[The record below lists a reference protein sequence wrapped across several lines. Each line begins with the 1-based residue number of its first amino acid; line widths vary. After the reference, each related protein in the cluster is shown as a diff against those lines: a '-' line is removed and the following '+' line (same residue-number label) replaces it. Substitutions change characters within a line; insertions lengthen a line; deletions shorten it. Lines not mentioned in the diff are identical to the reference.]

1 MNLRE
6 KIYNLPVD
14 NDKSKQ
20 LQFLDRF
27 SLLRDEFCQKDIVIL
42 ACGPSLSEYTREEI
56 KDFCKGKIVFCI
68 KQAIHEFKEICDVH
82 FYNDNN
88 ITQYSYEDNTVAVSC
103 SSSDYRTSQRNFWP
117 LIRKSD
123 FHFVTRHTRNL
134 KDSLAFTNKFE
145 LWEIEKTGPSRPW
158 GPGIMLECVIPVAV
172 FVNPKRVYTLG
183 WDYADPKK
191 YDDTGDTPLEHYYSE
206 QDQKRH
212 FRIPDPPVAKE
223 NALLCKNS
231 YYLSE
236 YLKRK
241 KIELLIL
248 SKNSYLDASIPRI
261 TNLKSCV

>member
-14 NDKSKQ
+14 NNKSKQ

-27 SLLRDEFCQKDIVIL
+27 LLLKDEFYQKDIVIL
-42 ACGPSLSEYTREEI
+42 SCGPSLSEYSREKI

-68 KQAIHEFKEICDVH
+68 KQTIHEFKEICDVH

-88 ITQYSYEDNTVAVSC
+88 ITQYSYEDDTVAISC
-103 SSSDYRTSQRNFWP
+103 SAIDYNRAQKAFWP
-117 LIRKSD
+117 TIRKSD
-123 FHFVTRHTRNL
+123 FHFITRHTRNL
-134 KDSLAFTNKFE
+134 KESLAFTNKFE
-145 LWEIEKTGPSRPW
+145 EWEIENTGCARPW

-172 FVNPKRVYTLG
+172 FVNPKRIYTLG

-191 YDDTGDTPLEHYYSE
+191 YKDNGSSPLKHYYSE
-206 QDQKRH
+206 QEQKKH
-212 FRIPDPPVAKE
+212 FRIPDPPVAQE

-231 YYLSE
+231 YHLNE

-248 SKNSYLDASIPRI
+248 SKSSYLDSSIPRRTI
-261 TNLKSCV
+261 